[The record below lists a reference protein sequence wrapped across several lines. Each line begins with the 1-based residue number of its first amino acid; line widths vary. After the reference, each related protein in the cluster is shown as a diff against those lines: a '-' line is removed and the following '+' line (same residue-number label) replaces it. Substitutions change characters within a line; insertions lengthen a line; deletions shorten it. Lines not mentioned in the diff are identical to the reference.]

1 MVVHPVIPEGESRG
15 LKASLGYI
23 ENFKASLGYIKVY

>member
-1 MVVHPVIPEGESRG
+1 MVVHPVITEGESRG

-23 ENFKASLGYIKVY
+23 ENFKARLGYIKVY